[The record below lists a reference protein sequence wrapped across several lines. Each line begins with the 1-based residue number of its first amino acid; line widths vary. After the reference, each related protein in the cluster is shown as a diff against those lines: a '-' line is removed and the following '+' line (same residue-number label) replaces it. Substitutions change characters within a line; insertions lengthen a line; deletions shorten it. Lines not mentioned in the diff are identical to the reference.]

1 MEPWKKVAAHRF
13 CIHGSI
19 ALSIQEFPILNARER
34 RLCVGWLEDRVD
46 SRFFASELRED
57 FDVRH
62 DKQAIKVSQEE
73 PSLGDYAYS
82 TMCVS

>member
-1 MEPWKKVAAHRF
+1 M
-13 CIHGSI
+13 
-19 ALSIQEFPILNARER
+19 
-34 RLCVGWLEDRVD
+34 D